1 MTAFGPELADLAR
14 RAARAGR
21 VAFFAEEEA
30 IPMLVRLIG
39 LLPDDTAGHAFMSSA
54 DPMARVLA
62 GPRGLHLRRVG
73 RGGSSGLL
81 HRLEMLSSPAAGG
94 PGFVWFGGRPDNA
107 VEAQAMLAAG
117 ARPVG
122 QDFAVSVCAHCPLR
136 QAVLGLAPAPKRAA
150 APLPSPRRAQTAG

>member
-1 MTAFGPELADLAR
+1 MAAFDPELADLAR

-30 IPMLVRLIG
+30 IPTLVRLIG
-39 LLPDDTAGHAFMSSA
+39 LLPDDTAGHAFMASA
-54 DPMARVLA
+54 NPMARVLA

-73 RGGSSGLL
+73 RVGSSGLL
-81 HRLEMLSSPAAGG
+81 HRLETLASPAAGG
-94 PGFVWFGGRPDNA
+94 PGFVWFGGRHDNA

-122 QDFAVSVCAHCPLR
+122 LDFAVSICAHCPLR
-136 QAVLGLAPAPKRAA
+136 QAVLGLAAAPEQAA
-150 APLPSPRRAQTAG
+150 APVPLPRRAPTAG